1 MVFKL
6 LLIATVLIDSINL
19 SNDVSGYE
27 SLQRMFDLI
36 SKLKKTDMIIPR
48 REYDRIKEA
57 LTKMEIDIFFSSAQ
71 LGGYISEVESN
82 GSLDAFLTDPLVFY
96 SGSNDNPTP
105 VTYQIIKNKK
115 IKRGLQTSGV
125 YTMLRNL

>member
-1 MVFKL
+1 
-6 LLIATVLIDSINL
+6 
-19 SNDVSGYE
+19 
-27 SLQRMFDLI
+27 
-36 SKLKKTDMIIPR
+36 MIIPR

-96 SGSNDNPTP
+96 SEAMIILLP
-105 VTYQIIKNKK
+105 VTYQIIKIKK
-115 IKRGLQTSGV
+115 IKRV
-125 YTMLRNL
+125 YKQAAFIRCYVIYR